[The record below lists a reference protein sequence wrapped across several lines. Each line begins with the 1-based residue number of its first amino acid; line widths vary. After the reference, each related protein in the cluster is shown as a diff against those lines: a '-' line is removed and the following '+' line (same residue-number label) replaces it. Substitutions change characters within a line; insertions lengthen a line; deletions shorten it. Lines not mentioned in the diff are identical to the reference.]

1 MRKVF
6 FVTLFLGLCSNGFS
20 QSFVVLPSDS
30 VFTSMDPNTPEDL
43 FIYFENISSQPISL
57 DYQEVFASIPVGWQ
71 ATICDPNLC
80 FAMPHPQGAVW
91 QFSQGDSSFLKITV
105 YPNGIPG
112 FGLFCY
118 DLTDTV
124 AGYTTSICLSF
135 DARMAANMMQTEEN
149 DLQIF
154 PNPTHSTIQ
163 LVANGKKLNKG
174 VAEIINVHGLVVK
187 RVEIVA
193 SANQELNVSDVP
205 VGIYQ
210 LVYTTDS
217 GTLSRKVVV
226 AR

>member
-1 MRKVF
+1 
-6 FVTLFLGLCSNGFS
+6 
-20 QSFVVLPSDS
+20 
-30 VFTSMDPNTPEDL
+30 
-43 FIYFENISSQPISL
+43 
-57 DYQEVFASIPVGWQ
+57 
-71 ATICDPNLC
+71 
-80 FAMPHPQGAVW
+80 
-91 QFSQGDSSFLKITV
+91 
-105 YPNGIPG
+105 
-112 FGLFCY
+112 
-118 DLTDTV
+118 
-124 AGYTTSICLSF
+124 
-135 DARMAANMMQTEEN
+135 MQTEEN

-226 AR
+226 ARWSFAGPYQMAFCIQFRAVNTNTPKKMAMLRLNPIGARKLPTDGQTNIKIVTKP

>member
-6 FVTLFLGLCSNGFS
+6 FVTLLLGLFSNGFS
-20 QSFVVLPSDS
+20 QSFLVLPSDS
-30 VFTSMDPNTPEDL
+30 VFTSMDPNGEEAL
-43 FIYFENISSQPISL
+43 FIFFENISGQSISVQ
-57 DYQEVFASIPVGWQ
+57 YQEVVANYPPGWFVQ
-71 ATICDPNLC
+71 VCDNNAC
-80 FAMPHPQGAVW
+80 FALPHPQGSTW
-91 QFSQGDSSFLKITV
+91 SFMPGDSSFICIHAFPL
-105 YPNGIPG
+105 GIPG